1 MLTSSVPEPTKVQ
14 VSAEDHDAIEWAI
27 SRGMRLLELRST
39 PAGHF
44 VVLEKF
50 DDAATEDGFPL
61 IPGGRITGD
70 GFHLRYL
77 RPDDTQMIYQCE
89 TDSESQ
95 RWALLSR
102 PSVESIRDMTRRG
115 YTSWRLTQRSALT
128 IVLDD
133 DTPVGLIKIRKLVP
147 PGVADVGYE
156 VHRDFRGRG
165 LATRALT
172 TFCEWAASIEL
183 FHRFEL
189 GIKPANIGSIRVAE
203 RAGFTFE
210 GRRSSRLANLD
221 GSFSDEL
228 HYARV
233 ISARAHRPLAA
244 VGAASALRA
253 VVS

>member
-1 MLTSSVPEPTKVQ
+1 MFPSSLPEPTKVQ
-14 VSAEDHDAIEWAI
+14 VAVEDHDAIEWAI

-50 DDAATEDGFPL
+50 DDAAPEDGFPL
-61 IPGGRITGD
+61 IAGGRLTGD
-70 GFHLRYL
+70 GFHLRYM
-77 RPDDTQMIYQCE
+77 RPDDTEMIYQCE

-95 RWALLSR
+95 RWALSPR

-133 DTPVGLIKIRKLVP
+133 GTPAGLIKIRKLVP

-156 VHRDFRGRG
+156 VHRDFRRRG
-165 LATRALT
+165 LATKALT
-172 TFCEWAASIEL
+172 AVCEWAASIGL

-189 GIKPANIGSIRVAE
+189 GIKPANVGSIRVAE
-203 RAGFTFE
+203 RAGFAFE
-210 GRRSSRLANLD
+210 GRRSSRLTNLD

-233 ISARAHRPLAA
+233 ISARVDSPLVV
-244 VGAASALRA
+244 VGAGSTRRA
-253 VVS
+253 VMS